1 MESPVQAVS
10 YGLSS
15 VGIMAS
21 VGGTYL
27 NFGLWGISL
36 LPAWLVIRQFG
47 VSLEDRKV
55 ARDYGRE

>member
-1 MESPVQAVS
+1 
-10 YGLSS
+10 
-15 VGIMAS
+15 MAS

-47 VSLEDRKV
+47 VTLEDRKL
-55 ARDYGRE
+55 AREYGDELVR